1 MAVLSNV
8 IDRCIIEAISVT
20 TLSQLDQV
28 TICDITCLK
37 FCYDLDV
44 AQDSKIISKKLK
56 MKP

>member
-1 MAVLSNV
+1 MADLSNV

-20 TLSQLDQV
+20 TLSLLDQV

-44 AQDSKIISKKLK
+44 AQDTKIISK
-56 MKP
+56 